1 MKILGICLIK
11 NEGDIIEETLR
22 YAATWCDQIIVDDNG
37 SEDDTWDTVQRLAKE
52 FPSIL
57 PWRQKRQP
65 YHDQLRGEAFREFRH
80 LAEPGD
86 WWTKLD
92 SDERYVDEPRAFLA
106 GVPPRHH
113 VVWAAQFQY
122 YFTDEDLQAWE
133 AGVSRAQPVHQ
144 RLHHYRL
151 DYAETRFFRHRPGLV
166 WPEGASWPRHLGVVH
181 PQMIRNRHFQYRNPE
196 QIQQRLETRQL
207 AMREGCGTFQGY
219 CEEKSWR
226 EKVVPAASCE
236 DDRKPGAWKID
247 YAKIPRHLEKPWQRI
262 LKHLMHGTGM
272 WA

>member
-1 MKILGICLIK
+1 LKILGICLIK

-22 YAATWCDQIIVDDNG
+22 YAATWCDHIIVDDNG
-37 SEDDTWDTVQRLAKE
+37 SEDGTWETVQRLAKE
-52 FPSIL
+52 LPSII
-57 PWRQKRQP
+57 PWRQKKQP
-65 YHDQLRGEAFREFRH
+65 YHDQLRGQAFREFRH
-80 LAEPGD
+80 LAGPGD

-92 SDERYVDEPRAFLA
+92 SDERYIDEPRAFLA
-106 GVPPRHH
+106 GVPLRHH

-122 YFTDEDLQAWE
+122 YFTEEDLQAWE

-151 DYAETRFFRHRPGLV
+151 DYAETRFFRHRAGLV
-166 WPEGASWPRHLGVVH
+166 WPEGASWPRHLGIVH
-181 PQMIRNRHFQYRNPE
+181 PQMIRNRHFQYRSPE
-196 QIQQRLETRQL
+196 QIQRRLETRQQ

-219 CEEKSWR
+219 CDEKSWR

-236 DDRKPGAWKID
+236 DDRKPGVWKID
-247 YAKIPRHLEKPWQRI
+247 YAKIPRHLEKTWHRI
-262 LKHLMHGTGM
+262 LKYTMHATGV